1 MTSLATTV
9 WRKKVS
15 RDEVPVII
23 YHVNKIELTG
33 IIHMLRDFCFVRKQQ
48 CNATGC
54 GWEELHF
61 ASG

>member
-1 MTSLATTV
+1 M
-9 WRKKVS
+9 S

-33 IIHMLRDFCFVRKQQ
+33 IIHMLRDLCFVRKQQ